1 MIVIEMVV
9 VIEIMIIFIIMMMMM
24 MMMTLQGLH
33 SSADVSVSQFLKA
46 CETYQRK
53 ELRIELFCSQVGLFD
68 KQGHPSMDIRDTDFL
83 LQTLLQLLNEGHKG
97 VHDDDDDDDDDDT
110 VTIIVTITIIIII
123 TITSPQAN

>member
-1 MIVIEMVV
+1 MM
-9 VIEIMIIFIIMMMMM
+9 IFIIMIMII
-24 MMMTLQGLH
+24 TLQGLH
-33 SSADVSVSQFLKA
+33 SSADVAVSQFLKA

-83 LQTLLQLLNEGHKG
+83 LQTLLLLLNEGHKG
-97 VHDDDDDDDDDDT
+97 AHDDDDDDDT

-123 TITSPQAN
+123 TLTSPQAN

>member
-1 MIVIEMVV
+1 MMIFNIM
-9 VIEIMIIFIIMMMMM
+9 IMII
-24 MMMTLQGLH
+24 TLQGLH
-33 SSADVSVSQFLKA
+33 SSADVAVSQFLKA

-83 LQTLLQLLNEGHKG
+83 LQTLLLLLNEGHKG
-97 VHDDDDDDDDDDT
+97 AHDDDDDDDT

-123 TITSPQAN
+123 TLTSPQAN

>member
-1 MIVIEMVV
+1 MM
-9 VIEIMIIFIIMMMMM
+9 IFIIMIMII
-24 MMMTLQGLH
+24 TLQGLH
-33 SSADVSVSQFLKA
+33 SSADVAVSQFLKA

-83 LQTLLQLLNEGHKG
+83 LHTLLLLLNEGHKG
-97 VHDDDDDDDDDDT
+97 AHDDDDDDDDDDDT

-123 TITSPQAN
+123 TLTSPQAN